1 MKIQMTEKKMEQ
13 LKHSQRIIEAILQG
27 NVPDAIGQELCKVAD
42 LLGAVTENGGFN
54 IEASKDYTKQPTK

>member
-1 MKIQMTEKKMEQ
+1 MEQ